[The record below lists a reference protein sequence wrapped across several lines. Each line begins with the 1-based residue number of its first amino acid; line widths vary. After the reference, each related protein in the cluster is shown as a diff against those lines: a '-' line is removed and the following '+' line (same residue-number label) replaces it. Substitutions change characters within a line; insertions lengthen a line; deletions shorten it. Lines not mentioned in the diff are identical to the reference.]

1 MSPSWLIFRPSERHF
16 APDKVGYRRLQR
28 GCKTPRSGDG
38 IVSTKSRQ
46 DGAAEELLR
55 QIFGLGRALLEATQ
69 LKDQLRVENTILK
82 EEVAQAHGGTELVG
96 TSEALRAVLEHVQ
109 LVGPTDATVLLLGE
123 TGTGK
128 GLIARKVHEQSDRR
142 DRSFVKVDCGAIPPT
157 LIESELFGHE
167 KGAFTGAT
175 WRKPGHFALAN
186 GGTLFLDEICEL
198 PRELQAKLLRVLHD
212 GEVQRIGSTE
222 IEKVDVRVIAATNRD
237 LERAVDTGE
246 FRSDLYYRLAV
257 FPIVLPPL
265 RKRREDIPLLTTYF
279 VCRAATSFRKTITV
293 IPDEVINALVAYD
306 WPGNVRELRNVV
318 ERAMILSRGE
328 TLELGLPLDPR
339 PNQHV
344 PEGRAPEKDL
354 AAMERRHIVNI
365 LEQCGGKIKGPGNA
379 AEQLGL
385 KPSTLRSRMKKL
397 EILRPRALNE
407 AIG

>member
-1 MSPSWLIFRPSERHF
+1 ML
-16 APDKVGYRRLQR
+16 G
-28 GCKTPRSGDG
+28 
-38 IVSTKSRQ
+38 
-46 DGAAEELLR
+46 
-55 QIFGLGRALLEATQ
+55 QIFDLARALLEVTE
-69 LKDQLRVENTILK
+69 LKDRLRTENTILK
-82 EEVAQAHGGTELVG
+82 EEVTQARGATELVG
-96 TSEALRAVLEHVQ
+96 ASEAFRAVLQQVQ

-128 GLIARKVHEQSDRR
+128 GLLAREVHERSGRR
-142 DRSFVKVDCGAIPPT
+142 DKRFVMVDCGAIPPT

-175 WRKPGHFALAN
+175 RRMLGHFALAN
-186 GGTLFLDEICEL
+186 GGTLFLDEIGEL

-237 LERAVDTGE
+237 LERAVDNGE

-265 RKRREDIPLLTTYF
+265 RKRREDIPLLTAYF
-279 VCRAATSFRKTITV
+279 VSRAGTSLRKTIKV
-293 IPDEVINALVAYD
+293 IPDEVTNALVAYD
-306 WPGNVRELRNVV
+306 WPGNIRELRNVL

-328 TLELGLPLDPR
+328 TLELELPLDPR
-339 PNQHV
+339 RSQPV
-344 PEGRAPEKDL
+344 PAGSASDKGL
-354 AAMERRHIVNI
+354 AAMERRHIVNV
-365 LEQCGGKIKGPGNA
+365 LEQCDGKIKGTGNA

-397 EILRPRALNE
+397 EILRPRALKQ
-407 AIG
+407 AVG